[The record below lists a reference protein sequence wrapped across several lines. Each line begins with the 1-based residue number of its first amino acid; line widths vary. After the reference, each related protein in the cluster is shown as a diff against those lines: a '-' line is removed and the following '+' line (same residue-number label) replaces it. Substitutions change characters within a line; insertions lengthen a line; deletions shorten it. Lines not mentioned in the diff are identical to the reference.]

1 MMYLLVTNYENLVF
15 HLLTKTSYLTIGGHG
30 FGGEFWMK

>member
-15 HLLTKTSYLTIGGHG
+15 HLLTKTSFLTVGGQV
-30 FGGEFWMK
+30 FEGEFRMK